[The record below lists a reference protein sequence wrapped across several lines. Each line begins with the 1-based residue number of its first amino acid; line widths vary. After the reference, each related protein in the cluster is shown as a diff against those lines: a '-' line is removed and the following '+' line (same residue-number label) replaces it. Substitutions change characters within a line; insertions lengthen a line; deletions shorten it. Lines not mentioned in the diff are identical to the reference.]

1 MVRQR
6 DFIQELEDAKHVDSI
21 EVQELVNRLPAQ
33 PLLSVGDVAS
43 AICRSPEYVRQLVES
58 GDLKRLAGRDG
69 KRENYLVL
77 RISVIQY
84 LKGKIK

>member
-1 MVRQR
+1 MLRQR
-6 DFIQELEDAKHVDSI
+6 GFIQGLEDAKHVDSI
-21 EVQELVNRLPAQ
+21 EVQELVNRLPAK

-58 GDLKRLAGRDG
+58 GELKRLAGRDG

>member
-1 MVRQR
+1 MS
-6 DFIQELEDAKHVDSI
+6 IQSKFRNSSTVC
-21 EVQELVNRLPAQ
+21 Q
-33 PLLSVGDVAS
+33 PSRFSLSV
-43 AICRSPEYVRQLVES
+43 
-58 GDLKRLAGRDG
+58 DLKRLAGRDG